1 MMFGRA
7 AELEKRIKELEDE
20 KQKSSDYIAELER
33 KVDALENT
41 QSQNHDY
48 MQENNL
54 EIDDKIATAFQYQ
67 DIITQQLD
75 ASLEAI
81 DSMRQSIAVFSH
93 AFKSDE
99 DLANGSLM
107 KLQEKLN
114 SALKEAKEK
123 KERFSGKSADNISE
137 NDEIEFF

>member
-1 MMFGRA
+1 MLILKSVD
-7 AELEKRIKELEDE
+7 ELLEHIKDV
-20 KQKSSDYIAELER
+20 QSSVKSLSNDSLM
-33 KVDALENT
+33 NM
-41 QSQNHDY
+41 SDY
-48 MQENNL
+48 MQENKL

-123 KERFSGKSADNISE
+123 KERFSGKSSGNESE